1 MTQNETDSCR
11 FESWLTVVRRV
22 VRRTKTLYG
31 RRQVRMMWEWVMV
44 EHGRHR
50 KGISGVAGERVIL
63 ARWRVMI
70 ITHRRVRVVIRRNR
84 IVAGVTVRTWCRRQ
98 LHEGGLARRGRLKVL
113 GLEVE
118 VHVAALTEERL
129 NYNKSA
135 LADVTNWQLAVHNLD
150 MRPE

>member
-1 MTQNETDSCR
+1 M
-11 FESWLTVVRRV
+11 RRA
-22 VRRTKTLYG
+22 KTLHG
-31 RRQVRMMWEWVMV
+31 RRQVRMMRERVMI

-50 KGISGVAGERVIL
+50 KGISCVAGERVIL

-98 LHEGGLARRGRLKVL
+98 LHEGGFARRGRLKVL
-113 GLEVE
+113 GLKVE

-135 LADVTNWQLAVHNLD
+135 LADVTKLTTRCSQPRYETRVTT
-150 MRPE
+150 